1 MASRTSVWRR
11 VPPYGVAYLR
21 MASRTSVVASRTSVW
36 LGVTSVDG
44 NGRASGTCAATVSAL
59 HFTSRRGHA
68 VQTSRNAGEGSTD
81 LTENLPNVWH
91 RHTETRCPSNGRQRT
106 SADAFCSCRR
116 AQPDRPRPCRS
127 TVPTS
132 APTTKRCSSAPTSTC
147 PPMWSSADMDMSGFL
162 SLPTRHPRPLPPF
175 PIVAPPIHAGRHVGS
190 PQRERDDVIA
200 VLEHQTQRPQ
210 LAKTRLENLRSML
223 RHRTR
228 NERSE
233 RGVQATGRRA
243 ASLAVR
249 MCSRAGS
256 SPLSC
261 TMTRPRRRSR
271 RAVRFHDALIVRP
284 FIATARSDRGR
295 NANWRGTFRRK
306 PGRRNVRGAT
316 RPKPKRATSACNGA
330 HRVIWMCPGGG
341 GSRCFSVGN
350 ALTIASVASV
360 LIGQPL
366 QNVVQNYDAQSACEQ
381 QPSPSDPM
389 HLLLLTRMPTHCSAA
404 PSAQPSPT
412 TNHVILQKTP
422 IQVLASLPPNNRVIH
437 PRRAVDET

>member
-1 MASRTSVWRR
+1 MAVKRR
-11 VPPYGVAYLR
+11 ADSFSVAYLR
-21 MASRTSVVASRTSVW
+21 MASRTSVW

-210 LAKTRLENLRSML
+210 LAKTRLENLRSIL
-223 RHRTR
+223 RHRTPQR
-228 NERSE
+228 AQRARCSGHRQKGGLA
-233 RGVQATGRRA
+233 RGQDVLPGGQLA
-243 ASLAVR
+243 AIVHDDPPSASVEE
-249 MCSRAGS
+249 S
-256 SPLSC
+256 SP
-261 TMTRPRRRSR
+261 
-271 RAVRFHDALIVRP
+271 I
-284 FIATARSDRGR
+284 
-295 NANWRGTFRRK
+295 
-306 PGRRNVRGAT
+306 
-316 RPKPKRATSACNGA
+316 
-330 HRVIWMCPGGG
+330 
-341 GSRCFSVGN
+341 SRCSHR
-350 ALTIASVASV
+350 
-360 LIGQPL
+360 
-366 QNVVQNYDAQSACEQ
+366 
-381 QPSPSDPM
+381 PS
-389 HLLLLTRMPTHCSAA
+389 
-404 PSAQPSPT
+404 
-412 TNHVILQKTP
+412 
-422 IQVLASLPPNNRVIH
+422 IH
-437 PRRAVDET
+437 RDRS